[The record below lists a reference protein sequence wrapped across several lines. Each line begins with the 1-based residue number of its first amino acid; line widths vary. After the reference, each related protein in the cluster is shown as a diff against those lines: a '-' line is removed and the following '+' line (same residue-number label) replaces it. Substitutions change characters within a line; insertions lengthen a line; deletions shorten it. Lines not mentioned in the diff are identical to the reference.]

1 MHRVFVF
8 FFFFAEVFDVVCNV
22 VEQVGFCGN
31 ASLTVN
37 ALLKLNRLL
46 PFFSFLGHSS

>member
-8 FFFFAEVFDVVCNV
+8 YFAEMDGKVCKV
-22 VEQVGFCGN
+22 VEQMGFCGN

-37 ALLKLNRLL
+37 ALLRLNRL
-46 PFFSFLGHSS
+46 PQFFSAIEHSS